1 MLTRKKVLLVCA
13 CVAFCAAL
21 FVAVMATKSGS
32 VVQNSE
38 DAISIAIPA
47 FVEMF
52 GDDDDDTLWK
62 AEYDRWTDTW
72 HVYGIL
78 LPIMNN
84 TLGGTPEAIISAK
97 DGQII
102 RIWHSK

>member
-1 MLTRKKVLLVCA
+1 MLTRKRVLLVCV
-13 CVAFCAAL
+13 CVVLCVTL
-21 FVAVMATKSGS
+21 FVAVMATKSEP

-38 DAISIAIPA
+38 DATSIAMPA

-52 GDDDDDTLWK
+52 GDDDGDTLWK
-62 AEYDRWTDTW
+62 AEYDRWTGTW
-72 HVYGIL
+72 HVYGVFLSI
-78 LPIMNN
+78 N